1 MYAKFKYNLSHSL
14 KIFPKNIFF
23 WCLCCLFTSFSAF
36 ADHVEGGGIDMRA
49 LSNTPGKYRITLR
62 MYCDM
67 FDFPASEYDKALN
80 FTIFR
85 KKDHLLMYQT
95 DGRVY
100 LSKIEPVVYTNEAC
114 ATSRKLKTSV
124 IYYQHDVDLDPDKYS
139 DPQGYY
145 VEVNNCCR
153 SQSTDNT
160 TDGAIKKKY
169 YGMAYTLE
177 FPPLKR
183 NGKLFLNSS
192 PAFENI
198 NGEFVCIYE
207 PYKLSFNAK
216 DVDGDQLKYSLI
228 NPTSGTAWQEAVYG
242 SDEGYPKYVQL
253 PLLAG
258 LSGAYPMP
266 GSPGL
271 AIDPTK
277 GLLTV
282 TATQL
287 GAYTFTVLCE
297 EFRNID
303 GQLVKIG
310 QVMRDYQLLVIDCP
324 NLKPAEPVITATNYT
339 GTSISVCAGKEVE
352 LKVPFDAT
360 LDYQWQ
366 KDDDNIPGAD
376 FATYKTKEAG
386 VYTVKIS
393 LKATCSRTNSS
404 QPFTIV
410 TTGSK
415 TKINAQPLTPCIG
428 GSTTISAI
436 VGTNLTYQW
445 YKDNVLLTSE
455 IQDRIK
461 VSQAGKYHAIVTN
474 PVENCVSKSDTL
486 TIKFDVFGKT
496 KLTTSGA
503 INICPNK
510 SVTLSAENNANYI
523 YQWYKD
529 LVEISGVTN
538 PTLPVSDIGKYYVSI
553 VDNATNCIIKS
564 DTLNITFRVLPVVNV
579 VPSRNATEICDG
591 DSLKLE
597 ATSGS
602 SKYQWYKND
611 VKIVGSTKAN
621 YSVKQG
627 GKYKVLITDNNNCEN
642 TSSEYLVTVAVTI
655 PIVLDTILAVCE
667 GESQVVT
674 LNGYPS
680 GGNYF
685 GKGVTGAIFSPKL
698 AGPGKH
704 EIVYEI
710 KSAFECQNGKVKRL
724 AVVAAKPRIQLDSMI
739 TTWRGSIINL
749 KGTAGQDM
757 IYDWSPNTYFIDSP
771 NVPTPKVKIENNI
784 IYNLIVTNLAGCT
797 ANAKIKIRVFDK
809 IWTPNIFTPN
819 NDAQNDIWELSGSE
833 KYPDVEVSIY
843 NRWGEVVFFSK
854 GYLNPF
860 DGTYRGEPLPIGSY
874 AYRVVA
880 PSANYILTGGLE
892 IMR

>member
-1 MYAKFKYNLSHSL
+1 MYTIHIYNFSHLLKKLPKKFILL
-14 KIFPKNIFF
+14 GFF
-23 WCLCCLFTSFSAF
+23 AVSMYQSSY

-67 FDFPASEYDKALN
+67 HDFPAEEYDKALN

-85 KKDHLLMYQT
+85 KKDNFLMYQS

-124 IYYQHDVDLDPDKYS
+124 IYYQHDIDLDPDKYS

-160 TDGAIKKKY
+160 TDGARKKIS

-228 NPTSGTAWQEAVYG
+228 NPTAGTASSDYVYG
-242 SDEGYPKYVQL
+242 TDEGYPKYVQL
-253 PLLAG
+253 PLVAG

-324 NLKPAEPVITATNYT
+324 NLKPAEPVIVATNYT
-339 GTSISVCAGKEVE
+339 GSSISICAGKEVE
-352 LKVPFDAT
+352 LKVANDPT

-366 KDDDNIPGAD
+366 KDDDNIIGAD
-376 FATYKTKEAG
+376 QATYKTKEPG

-410 TTGSK
+410 ITGSS
-415 TKINAQPLTPCIG
+415 TKITAQPLTPCIG
-428 GSTTISAI
+428 GNTTITAI
-436 VGTNLTYQW
+436 SGNNLSYQW
-445 YKDNVLLTSE
+445 YKDNVLLSAE
-455 IQDRIK
+455 ILNKIK
-461 VSQAGKYHAIVTN
+461 VNQAGKYHAIVTN
-474 PVENCVSKSDTL
+474 AIENCISKSDTL
-486 TIKFDVFGKT
+486 TIKFELYGRT
-496 KLTTSGA
+496 KLAKTGNTA
-503 INICPNK
+503 ICPTK
-510 SVTLSAENNANYI
+510 TITFSAENNANYS

-529 LVEISGVTN
+529 NVELSGITN
-538 PTLPVSDIGKYYVSI
+538 PTLPVNDIGKYYVSI
-553 VDNATNCIIKS
+553 VDNVTNCIIKS
-564 DTLNITFRVLPVVNV
+564 DTLEVTFRPLPTVNITPA
-579 VPSRNATEICDG
+579 RNATEICDG

-597 ATSGS
+597 ATTGNY
-602 SKYQWYKND
+602 KYQWYKND
-611 VKIVGSTKAN
+611 VKIGGSTKVN
-621 YSVKQG
+621 YNAKQA
-627 GKYKVLITDNNNCEN
+627 GKYKVLITDSNDCEN
-642 TSSEYLVTVAVTI
+642 KSTDYVVTVAETI

-667 GESQVVT
+667 GETQTVT
-674 LNGYPS
+674 LNGYP
-680 GGNYF
+680 GGGTYT
-685 GKGVTGAIFSPKL
+685 GKGVSGDIFSPKL
-698 AGPGKH
+698 AGAGKH

-724 AVVAAKPRIQLDSMI
+724 AVVAAKPKIRLDSVI

-757 IYDWSPNTYFIDSP
+757 TYDWSPTTYFIDSP
-771 NVPTPKVKIENNI
+771 NVPTPKVKIEDNI
-784 IYNLIVTNLAGCT
+784 IYDLLVTNSAGCT
-797 ANAKIKIRVFDK
+797 ATAKIKIRVFDK

-819 NDAQNDIWELSGSE
+819 NDSQNDIWELSGSE

-854 GYLNPF
+854 GYSTPF
-860 DGTYRGEPLPIGSY
+860 DGTYKGEPLPTGSY

-880 PSANYILTGGLE
+880 PSASYILTGGLE

>member
-1 MYAKFKYNLSHSL
+1 MYTIHTYNLSHLL
-14 KIFPKNIFF
+14 KKLPKKFILLGFFAVFMYQNIY
-23 WCLCCLFTSFSAF
+23 

-62 MYCDM
+62 MFSDM
-67 FDFPASEYDKALN
+67 TDFPIYEYDKALN

-85 KKDHLLMYQT
+85 KKDNFLMYQT
-95 DGRVY
+95 DSRVY
-100 LSKIEPVVYTNEAC
+100 LSKIVPVVYTNEAC

-160 TDGAIKKKY
+160 TDGALRKIQ

-192 PAFENI
+192 PAFEDI

-242 SDEGYPKYVQL
+242 TDEGYPKYVQL
-253 PLLAG
+253 PLVAG

-266 GSPGL
+266 GNPGL
-271 AIDPTK
+271 AINPTK

-324 NLKPAEPVITATNYT
+324 NLKPAEPVIVATNYT
-339 GTSISVCAGKEVE
+339 GSSISICAGKEVE
-352 LKVPFDAT
+352 LKVANDPT

-366 KDDDNIPGAD
+366 KDDDNIIGAD
-376 FATYKTKEAG
+376 QATYKTKEQG

-410 TTGSK
+410 ITGSS

-428 GSTTISAI
+428 GNTTITAI
-436 VGTNLTYQW
+436 SGNNLSYQW
-445 YKDNVLLTSE
+445 YKDNVLLSAE
-455 IQDRIK
+455 ILNKIK
-461 VSQAGKYHAIVTN
+461 VNQAGKYHAIVTN
-474 PVENCVSKSDTL
+474 AIENCISKSDTL
-486 TIKFDVFGKT
+486 TIKFELYGRT
-496 KLTTSGA
+496 KLAKTENTA
-503 INICPNK
+503 ICPTK
-510 SVTLSAENNANYI
+510 SITFSAENNTNYS

-529 LVEISGVTN
+529 DVELSGITN
-538 PTLPVSDIGKYYVSI
+538 PTLPVNDIGKYYVSI
-553 VDNATNCIIKS
+553 VDNVTNCIIKS
-564 DTLNITFRVLPVVNV
+564 DTLEVTFRPLPTVNITPA
-579 VPSRNATEICDG
+579 RNATEICDG

-597 ATSGS
+597 ATTGNY
-602 SKYQWYKND
+602 KYQWYKND

-621 YSVKQG
+621 YNAKQA
-627 GKYKVLITDNNNCEN
+627 GKYKVLITDSNDCEN
-642 TSSEYLVTVAVTI
+642 TSTDYPITVAVTI

-667 GESQVVT
+667 GETQTVT
-674 LNGYPS
+674 LNGYP
-680 GGNYF
+680 GGGSYT
-685 GKGVTGAIFSPKL
+685 GKGVTGDVFSPKL
-698 AGPGKH
+698 AGAGKH

-724 AVVAAKPRIQLDSMI
+724 AVVAAKPRIKLDSVI

-757 IYDWSPNTYFIDSP
+757 TYDWSPTTYFIDSP
-771 NVPTPKVKIENNI
+771 NVPTPKVKIEDNI
-784 IYNLIVTNLAGCT
+784 IYDLLVTNSAGCT
-797 ANAKIKIRVFDK
+797 ATAKIKIRVFDK

-819 NDAQNDIWELSGSE
+819 DDAQNDIWELSGSE

-843 NRWGEVVFFSK
+843 NRWGEVVFYSK
-854 GYLNPF
+854 GYSTPF
-860 DGTYRGEPLPIGSY
+860 DGTYKGEPLPTGSY